1 MEAGSDAGLFHFLLI
16 SGGTTM
22 ATAKDPVCAM
32 DVDTANPPGGKS
44 VHGGQTYYF
53 CSNGCRKAFEKEPAK
68 YTS

>member
-1 MEAGSDAGLFHFLLI
+1 MPASFNSAKESM
-16 SGGTTM
+16 M

-44 VHGGQTYYF
+44 AHAGQTYYF
-53 CSNGCRKAFEKEPAK
+53 CSIGCRKAFEKDPAK